1 MFLDKLR
8 VPPDLL
14 NELGR
19 PSDAELYQ
27 ASMGI
32 YVLDREVLIDALTS
46 DYDDFGR
53 HVIPTSLRK
62 YKVFAYIFQEY
73 WEDIGTVRAFFE
85 ENLALTDP
93 VPAFNFFDQVNPIYT
108 MQRFCPPARSAERWF
123 SGRSSPMA
131 ALSPTRTSTGPS
143 SGFGA

>member
-1 MFLDKLR
+1 MTLATTPVDREAASGFGIMQSDARRHICRFEEKPKDPVFLDKLR

-32 YVLDREVLIDALTS
+32 YVFDREVLIDALTS

-73 WEDIGTVRAFFE
+73 WEDIAPYG
-85 ENLALTDP
+85 
-93 VPAFNFFDQVNPIYT
+93 
-108 MQRFCPPARSAERWF
+108 RFSKKI
-123 SGRSSPMA
+123 
-131 ALSPTRTSTGPS
+131 
-143 SGFGA
+143 